1 MKNIFK
7 LFIVIVILSS
17 CASNKNKAPD
27 NYTIAMKNLKAGNY
41 FTAAEMFEKI
51 EDENPFTEQSS
62 NGLIMSAY
70 SYYKAKQYEDSIRV
84 IDYFA
89 QSNPIN
95 DNLEYM
101 YYLKSLDYYDRIQSM
116 NKARDITENANLAFE
131 DLLYK
136 YPNTKYKY
144 DVEQRLKKVETFLS
158 GNELNIA
165 NYYLKRQNYIGAINH
180 FINIIN
186 DYPNSNFV
194 PEALYRLI
202 QINKLLGLKSEAEQ
216 YQKILFEKFK
226 DSKWVQSENKN
237 LENI

>member
-27 NYTIAMKNLKAGNY
+27 SYTIAMKNLKAGNY

-165 NYYLKRQNYIGAINH
+165 NYYLKRQNYIGATNH
-180 FINIIN
+180 FINILN

-216 YQKILFEKFK
+216 YQKILFDKFK
-226 DSKWVQSENKN
+226 DSMWTQSENKN
-237 LENI
+237 LKSI

>member
-27 NYTIAMKNLKAGNY
+27 SYTIAMKNLKAGNY

-116 NKARDITENANLAFE
+116 NKARDITENANLAFK

-136 YPNTKYKY
+136 YPSTKYKY